1 MNSKVILSII
11 VILLS
16 SFYTKAEIIVDDF
29 ESNAMGWTESAYESN
44 NGTAIIDKGVLTIT
58 SKGENK
64 TMGKLLTA
72 LSGVQTQVGEDTFFE
87 THCYAP
93 LNISNDFKI
102 TSNVLIDKL
111 GKDRVVGFVFNYR
124 DSGNFYCISFNEDLV
139 VFLRYE
145 NNKLVGTIEQGVK
158 WQKTK
163 KAQQQWVLA
172 YEGTEITFTV
182 DGIELIR
189 VKYMP
194 LQYTGVG
201 FYTFGKQ
208 KLQVSEMTYEQ

>member
-1 MNSKVILSII
+1 M
-11 VILLS
+11 
-16 SFYTKAEIIVDDF
+16 
-29 ESNAMGWTESAYESN
+29 
-44 NGTAIIDKGVLTIT
+44 
-58 SKGENK
+58 
-64 TMGKLLTA
+64 
-72 LSGVQTQVGEDTFFE
+72 
-87 THCYAP
+87 
-93 LNISNDFKI
+93 
-102 TSNVLIDKL
+102 
-111 GKDRVVGFVFNYR
+111 
-124 DSGNFYCISFNEDLV
+124 
-139 VFLRYE
+139 FLRYE